1 MVECYFA
8 NELCGLVLFVVLG
21 LVVWFCVLKLTWRRV
36 QGDHECSDP
45 GWRLTIALRWVEA
58 RDGP

>member
-1 MVECYFA
+1 MVRA
-8 NELCGLVLFVVLG
+8 DSIGVVY
-21 LVVWFCVLKLTWRRV
+21 WCIVLKLTWRRV